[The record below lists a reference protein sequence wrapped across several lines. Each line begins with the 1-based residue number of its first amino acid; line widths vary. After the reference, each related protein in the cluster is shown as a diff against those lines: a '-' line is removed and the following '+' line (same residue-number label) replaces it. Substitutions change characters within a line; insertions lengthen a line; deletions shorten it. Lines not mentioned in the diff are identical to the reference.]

1 MPAKAHPYDIVP
13 LMSQPIPQAH
23 PGRLAAL
30 AVLFGR
36 DPAPIDRCR
45 VLEIG
50 CGDGGNLVSLAQGM
64 PQASLVGLDLSE
76 RHIAMARTM
85 AEAVGTDNIV
95 WFEGDIKDF
104 DQPDESFDY
113 IICRDVFTRVDRETQ
128 TAILAKSAA
137 LLGPEGILFL
147 GCDAL
152 PGGAAAAALGRLL
165 KLHTDHLEAPHEA
178 VQEALAAMDFLVRFG
193 TAGDPGLAAQIETEV
208 NRLRDRL
215 AVVGSGA
222 NLYHDHLAGTLEP
235 IYFQD
240 LADRATEAG
249 LDYLAEADL
258 KNMFLHG
265 LPPEATAALAPIAAD
280 PIRLTQYAEF
290 IRGRRY
296 MNLLLCRKSSSIMRR
311 IDPVRA
317 AGLLFSESAGAAP
330 EMDDPAAR
338 AALQVLAQAGPR
350 ALPLKEI
357 GRGLVED
364 ENHPKLTAAQTAE
377 LMTELWKQDLVE
389 AWTGQPGFATH
400 GGDRPE
406 VSPLARWQATQGFRW
421 LTSRLHK
428 PVLLPPPLPQLAPL
442 MDGTRDMA
450 ELGRQLKSLL
460 EAAKVSKLGK
470 ECQEPVELKD
480 MKPADFESM
489 ASAMVGH
496 LAGSGLLIG

>member
-1 MPAKAHPYDIVP
+1 
-13 LMSQPIPQAH
+13 MSQPIPQAH

-36 DPAPIDRCR
+36 DPVPMEKCR

-85 AEAVGTDNIV
+85 AAAAGADNIV
-95 WFEGDIKDF
+95 WFHGDIKDF
-104 DQPDESFDY
+104 SQPDESFDY

-128 TAILAKSAA
+128 TAILEKSAG
-137 LLGPEGILFL
+137 LLARRGFSFS
-147 GCDAL
+147 
-152 PGGAAAAALGRLL
+152 AATPCPAARRRPPWAGLL
-165 KLHTDHLEAPHEA
+165 RLHTGRIEAPHEA

-193 TAGDPGLAAQIETEV
+193 TAGDPGLAAQMEAEV
-208 NRLRDRL
+208 NRLRDRMV
-215 AVVGSGA
+215 VVGSGA
-222 NLYHDHLAGTLEP
+222 DLYHDHLAGALEP
-235 IYFQD
+235 IYFTD
-240 LADRATEAG
+240 LADQAARAG

-265 LPPEATAALAPIAAD
+265 LPPEATAALAPAAGD
-280 PIRLTQYAEF
+280 PVRLTQYADF

-296 MNLLLCRKSSSIMRR
+296 MNLLLCRKGSEIIRQVEPGR
-311 IDPVRA
+311 T
-317 AGLLFSESAGAAP
+317 AGLLFSESAGINP

-350 ALPLKEI
+350 ALSLKEI
-357 GRGLVED
+357 GRGLVESED
-364 ENHPKLTAAQTAE
+364 HPNLTAAQAAE
-377 LMTELWKQDLVE
+377 LMTELWKQGLVA
-389 AWTGQPGFATH
+389 AWAWQPGFAAQ

-406 VSPLARWQATQGFRW
+406 VAPLARWQASQGFRW

-442 MDGTRDMA
+442 MDGTRDLA

-470 ECQEPVELKD
+470 EGQDPVDLKD
-480 MKPADFESM
+480 MAPADFEDM
-489 ASAMVGH
+489 AGAMISH